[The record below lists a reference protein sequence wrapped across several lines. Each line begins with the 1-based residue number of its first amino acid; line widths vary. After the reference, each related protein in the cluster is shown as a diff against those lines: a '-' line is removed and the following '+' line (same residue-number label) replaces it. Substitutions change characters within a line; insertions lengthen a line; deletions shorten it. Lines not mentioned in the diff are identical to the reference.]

1 MLDFFFT
8 VYTLSFVLETG
19 SSSWFYLDLKNVAE
33 LCVYLN
39 ITPEMTWVAPV

>member
-8 VYTLSFVLETG
+8 AYTLSFVLETG
-19 SSSWFYLDLKNVAE
+19 SSSWFYLDLNRAE